1 MIIQPLRQVWES
13 PLLFGG
19 EWRSRKGNGATVKYT
34 RLATVSKGI
43 HIMIKF
49 NVWFSIAQSRLHRKI
64 RKCHFLW
71 AETAIAMKSSSEGK
85 EQHLP
90 VMTRSFPVAEEG
102 CTWWELGMALLQW
115 HGAVSRAVQ
124 TQDHTVIP
132 FRLGSLTPWEKST
145 TPFLSFGFDCSGV
158 ALFLQPLAVFDSVA
172 AVHCLSCLLG
182 LEEAPQISPAHTWV
196 SHTHTVRWGCMFW
209 QFCCLQPQLPS
220 TDMQSFISVKM
231 QFLGPWITLGLL
243 FYLISLSTC
252 LQVPTDSDI
261 HS

>member
-1 MIIQPLRQVWES
+1 MIE
-13 PLLFGG
+13 
-19 EWRSRKGNGATVKYT
+19 
-34 RLATVSKGI
+34 
-43 HIMIKF
+43 F

-115 HGAVSRAVQ
+115 HGAVSRGVQ

-132 FRLGSLTPWEKST
+132 FRLGLIGSLRKKHNSLFVLWFWLFWCCSVLAAPCSFWLCGSSSLSLLPAGVGRGSPDLPST
-145 TPFLSFGFDCSGV
+145 HWSD
-158 ALFLQPLAVFDSVA
+158 
-172 AVHCLSCLLG
+172 
-182 LEEAPQISPAHTWV
+182 
-196 SHTHTVRWGCMFW
+196 HTHTVRWGCMFW
-209 QFCCLQPQLPS
+209 QFCCMQPQLPS